1 MNQLDQ
7 IASILNIDELKTPH
21 KNSIL
26 KPQDSTKTQKEQ
38 DFGTSRE
45 ILLNVLDVGSKHL
58 EDVVMTAG
66 SYQKPS
72 GWEALA
78 IFMKTMSEI
87 AKDLKG
93 LHDEDTKET
102 RQPHDV
108 PQVNVQNA
116 VFVGTTTQLLNE
128 LRKQKEIPIDIDVLD
143 N

>member
-7 IASILNIDELKTPH
+7 IASILNIPELKTPH
-21 KNSIL
+21 KNSVM
-26 KPQDSTKTQKEQ
+26 KPKDPSMTQQEQ
-38 DFGTSRE
+38 DFETSRE
-45 ILLNVLDVGSKHL
+45 VLLNVLDVGSKHL
-58 EDVVMTAG
+58 EDVIMTAG

-93 LHDEDTKET
+93 LHDEDNKET
-102 RQPHDV
+102 RQPHET
-108 PQVNVQNA
+108 QSINVQNA

-128 LRKQKEIPIDIDVLD
+128 IRKQKEIPIDLDIID
-143 N
+143 